1 MLKWVRTPALAVA
14 LTAGVVTL
22 VSAGAALADDIN
34 ILFVGN
40 SYTHGRYPPVL
51 SYNAGPA
58 NAAGDSVVHD
68 LLCPTAGCTTKA
80 PGSPSL
86 PIEGGTQVTPTM
98 ANTPGATLADKLNY
112 LSTHSGSQ
120 YNEVGPYAGV
130 AGIFLQFTKEAG
142 LHYNVDFVAV
152 SSASLYG
159 YEGPT
164 GTSRAALPL
173 ITNAKYS
180 QVVLQEQSFK
190 ALPSTILNNGV
201 TIATRGSPGTPT
213 DPGTT
218 NTFGGGVSG
227 LVNKIDAADATAG
240 KPNATITLVEPS
252 PIAAYGFTSNNP
264 NKPIF
269 GSSTPGGQSGA
280 NSVVPGPYAPYVGDT
295 ANPIAVMNADN
306 HNSYAN
312 EVSGFNAA
320 NPGLSQLSV
329 AYTGDAWVTA
339 INSGIAQL
347 NPYLANEPAGQ
358 IDLWDSDPLLAC
370 CTTPIGYHPG
380 LYGDYLDALV
390 DFGKITG
397 VNPET
402 LFNEW
407 DPLSSTSAA
416 VALGIAPQIAQEL
429 AVVAEITLLAGG
441 PTTTPLPG
449 AMGMMVLGLT
459 AFGVLGRRR
468 RSRRAI

>member
-1 MLKWVRTPALAVA
+1 MLMSADYALAQD
-14 LTAGVVTL
+14 T
-22 VSAGAALADDIN
+22 S

-51 SYNAGPA
+51 NYNAGA
-58 NAAGDSVVHD
+58 ADAAGDSVVHD
-68 LLCPTAGCTTKA
+68 LLCPHAGCTTKA

-98 ANTPGATLADKLNY
+98 ANTPGANLAAKLSY
-112 LSTHSGSQ
+112 LSANPSKQ
-120 YNEVGPYAGV
+120 YNEIGPYSGV

-164 GTSRAALPL
+164 GTSRAALSL
-173 ITNAKYS
+173 ITNPKYS

-190 ALPSTILNNGV
+190 ALPTTILNNGV
-201 TIATRGSPGTPT
+201 TVATRGSPGTPA

-218 NTFGGGVSG
+218 NTFGGGVNG
-227 LVNKIDAADATAG
+227 LVSKIDAADKAAG
-240 KPNATITLVEPS
+240 KQNAAITLVEPS
-252 PIAAYGFTSNNP
+252 PIAAYGFTSSNP

-280 NSVVPGPYAPYVGDT
+280 NAVVPGPYAPYVGDT

-306 HNSYAN
+306 HNAYAN
-312 EVSGFNAA
+312 EASGFNAA
-320 NPGLSQLSV
+320 NPTLSQINV

-339 INSGIAQL
+339 IISGLAQL
-347 NPYLANEPAGQ
+347 NPYLATEPVNQ
-358 IDLWDSDPLLAC
+358 IDLWDSDPLTAC

-390 DFGKITG
+390 DFSKITG

-402 LFNEW
+402 LTAEW
-407 DPLSSTSAA
+407 DPNNPLYSLSAS
-416 VALGIAPQIAQEL
+416 VALGVDPRIAKDLAIVAQD
-429 AVVAEITLLAGG
+429 TLLAGG
-441 PTTTPLPG
+441 PTTAITPLPG
-449 AMGMMVLGLT
+449 TWTMMALGLCGI
-459 AFGVLGRRR
+459 AFLGYR
-468 RSRRAI
+468 RSRRSPAPGGMILSAQAA